1 METQITEIS
10 DLESSP
16 SLGKTEEAKKI
27 DIQIFQIE
35 ELKKCLDFIR
45 DSCILPV
52 IRKSDFETMEKT
64 MLCYRTILLSFETLA
79 IGQEVI
85 VTLKS

>member
-16 SLGKTEEAKKI
+16 SLGKPEEAKKN

-79 IGQEVI
+79 VGQQVI
-85 VTLKS
+85 ITLKS